1 MDRQSPLR
9 LILAPAT
16 LPLLGRGLLTAARRD
31 WSKARIAFGAVVER
45 HPRITWPWTMLGHAA
60 LRCWDFP
67 AAETAYRQACR
78 LSPRSGDAHRYL
90 AYALERRGQADAAL
104 AAFRQ
109 AAELSPNSAEPPFGM
124 ARVLQMVGRTE
135 EALTWIRRASAL
147 APRHPR
153 ISRQAARLER
163 DAAIARYDGSTE
175 PPPLRVLRNIM
186 IGTTGT
192 CNASC
197 LHCPTNKP
205 ETEAAPRNTMPM
217 ALFEKLVRELRDGGI
232 IVTDQVSFGLF
243 GDGLVDPHVVA
254 RARLLR
260 KALPGTR
267 IVVNTNGAAF
277 NRGKHLALRRWVSI
291 ISVHI
296 ESLRPDVYQ
305 RLMAPLRLNRVL
317 PKCDGIMRSFPGQ
330 VIISVPVSRLNL
342 DELDGIREYFQGQ
355 GALKVEFDPLSSR
368 CSKDQ
373 RLFRSLAL
381 DPQPIRCGPQ
391 VLDDLIVDCDGAVLV
406 CCQDFARRE
415 VIGNLAES
423 SLEEILHNLPRAKVR
438 ARFARGEHLEMKTCA
453 LCYADLRTSMPDL
466 VAAR

>member
-1 MDRQSPLR
+1 MESQSPSR

-16 LPLLGRGLLTAARRD
+16 LPLLGRGLLAAARQD
-31 WSKARIAFGAVVER
+31 WTRARTAFTAVVER
-45 HPRITWPWTMLGHAA
+45 HPRISWPWTMLGHAA

-67 AAETAYRQACR
+67 AAEAAYRQACR
-78 LSPRSGDAHRYL
+78 LSPRSGAAHQYL
-90 AYALERRGQADAAL
+90 AYALERRGQGEAAL

-109 AAELSPNSAEPPFGM
+109 AAELSPKSPEPAFGM
-124 ARVLQMVGRTE
+124 ARVLQMIGRTE

-147 APRHPR
+147 APRHQR
-153 ISRQAARLER
+153 ITRQAARMER
-163 DAAIARYDGSTE
+163 DAALADYDGSAE
-175 PPPLRVLRNIM
+175 PPPLRVLRNVM
-186 IGTTGT
+186 IGTTGI

-197 LHCPTNKP
+197 IHCPTNKP

-217 ALFEKLVRELRDGGI
+217 GLFEKLVHELRDGGI
-232 IVTDQVSFGLF
+232 IITDQVSFGLF
-243 GDGLVDPHVVA
+243 GDGLLDPHVVA
-254 RARLLR
+254 RARMLQR
-260 KALPGTR
+260 ALPGTR

-277 NRGKHLALRRWVSI
+277 NRGKHAALRRWVSV

-296 ESLRPDVYQ
+296 ESLRPEVYN

-317 PKCDGIMRSFPGQ
+317 PKCDEIMRSFPGK
-330 VIISVPVSRLNL
+330 VAISVPVSRLNL
-342 DELDGIREYFQGQ
+342 NELDGIREYFQAQ

-368 CSKDQ
+368 CSEDQ

-391 VLDDLIVDCDGAVLV
+391 ALDDLIVDCDGAVLV

-415 VIGNLAES
+415 VIGNLADS

-453 LCYADLRTSMPDL
+453 RCHADLRTSMPDL